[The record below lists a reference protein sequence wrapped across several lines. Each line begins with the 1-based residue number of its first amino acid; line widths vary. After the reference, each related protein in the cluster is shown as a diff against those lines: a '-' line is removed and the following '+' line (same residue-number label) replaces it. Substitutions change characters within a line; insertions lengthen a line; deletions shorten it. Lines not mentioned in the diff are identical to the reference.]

1 MATIRLIPS
10 TNYISSSNLT
20 VGSANNM
27 YANTDSTTY
36 GTVTNTKSGTSS
48 YYIYLRGFN
57 FDDVPNNAI
66 VSNISIKLKASHTG
80 GNTSTIYCY
89 DGTTQVAACGSTTA
103 LGTTASI
110 KTFTN
115 TTVDWDT
122 LKSYGSDFGIRIN
135 CRRSSRNTQAVISIY
150 GAEIEVTYTLPVY
163 HNVSISG
170 TNVSPTGTQSVLEG
184 SSLTVKAYY
193 DTKPT
198 VTDNNVDVT
207 NQVVQMTDSGANYDV
222 ENITTTYGFALNS
235 NDYYESNNKG
245 HSSSAAVC
253 KVNFHLPVSAT
264 ITFSVI
270 NYAEGTYDY
279 GLLSNVDTTLNT
291 NSSADSSN
299 VYWSGQNHNS
309 ASVQTVTYSN
319 VTAGD
324 HYIYVK
330 YFKDSYT
337 DSNNDSLQFK
347 VAITLNESFTPGTYW
362 GYTLSNITAD
372 HTIVVSSAAAQ
383 DKLYVKVNGSWV
395 EAVAVYKKVESASSA
410 TTTFDGYTAIISDTL
425 NYIWQSDYT
434 TPFQANETYRIT
446 WGSSSNVY
454 TCQTFAHSNA
464 GDGYAIGNQSLMGS
478 GTNTNEPF
486 LLYRHASSANT
497 LIGGTTTAAQFYFYL
512 KIEKLVGGSA
522 WVEQTDLTAVFED
535 GVNYKVT

>member
-1 MATIRLIPS
+1 MATIRLVPS

-20 VGSANNM
+20 VESANNM
-27 YANTDSTTY
+27 YTNTDSTTY
-36 GTVTNTKSGTSS
+36 GTVTNTRTSTSS

-103 LGTTASI
+103 LSTTASV

-122 LKSYGSDFGIRIN
+122 LKGYGSDFGIRIN

-150 GAEIEVTYTLPVY
+150 GAEIEVTYTVPVY

-170 TNVSPTGTQSVLEG
+170 ENVSPTGIQSILEG
-184 SSLTVKAYY
+184 SSLTVRAYY

-198 VTDNNVDVT
+198 VTDNNVDVS
-207 NQVVQMTDSGANYDV
+207 NQLVQMTDSGASYDV
-222 ENITTTYGFALNS
+222 ENITTTYGFALNN

-245 HSSSAAVC
+245 HASSAAVC
-253 KVNFHLPVSAT
+253 RVDFHLPVSAT

-270 NYAEGTYDY
+270 NYAESTYDY
-279 GLLSNVDTTLNT
+279 GLLSNLDTTLNT

-299 VYWSGQNHNS
+299 VYWSGQNYNS

-330 YFKDSYT
+330 YFKDQYT

-372 HTIVVSSAAAQ
+372 HTIVVSSVVAQ
-383 DKLYVKVNGSWV
+383 DKLYIKVNGSWV
-395 EAVAVYKKVESASSA
+395 EATAVYKK
-410 TTTFDGYTAIISDTL
+410 I
-425 NYIWQSDYT
+425 N
-434 TPFQANETYRIT
+434 
-446 WGSSSNVY
+446 GS
-454 TCQTFAHSNA
+454 
-464 GDGYAIGNQSLMGS
+464 
-478 GTNTNEPF
+478 
-486 LLYRHASSANT
+486 
-497 LIGGTTTAAQFYFYL
+497 
-512 KIEKLVGGSA
+512 
-522 WVEQTDLTAVFED
+522 WVEQTNLTAIFED
-535 GVNYKVT
+535 GVNYKVI